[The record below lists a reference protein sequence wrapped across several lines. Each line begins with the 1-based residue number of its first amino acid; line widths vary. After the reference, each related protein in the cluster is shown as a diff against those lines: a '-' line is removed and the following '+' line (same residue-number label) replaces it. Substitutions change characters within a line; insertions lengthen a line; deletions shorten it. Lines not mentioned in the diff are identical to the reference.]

1 MGLKDVV
8 SSIVYRGIRIS
19 VIEAAVG
26 FDDLVRLKACRCGDD
41 TLGIDLSSIDGIVD
55 EKKNQFSLKVGMVVI
70 LLMVYMRGMAYGNFQ
85 ELYKLPPQAKLFAAQ
100 KKTFIYKFL
109 HFNGIF
115 LRIDIL
121 EVCLID

>member
-1 MGLKDVV
+1 M
-8 SSIVYRGIRIS
+8 
-19 VIEAAVG
+19 IEAAVG

-85 ELYKLPPQAKLFAAQ
+85 ELYKLPHQAKLFACS
-100 KKTFIYKFL
+100 KKNVYIQIFTF
-109 HFNGIF
+109 
-115 LRIDIL
+115 
-121 EVCLID
+121 

>member
-85 ELYKLPPQAKLFAAQ
+85 ELYKLPSPSETFCCS
-100 KKTFIYKFL
+100 KKNVYIQIFTF
-109 HFNGIF
+109 
-115 LRIDIL
+115 
-121 EVCLID
+121 

>member
-85 ELYKLPPQAKLFAAQ
+85 ELYKLPHQANFLLL
-100 KKTFIYKFL
+100 KKKRLYTNFYILMAYSCAL
-109 HFNGIF
+109 IF
-115 LRIDIL
+115 
-121 EVCLID
+121 